1 MNINWYDIVGFI
13 GVGCIVGSY
22 FLLQV
27 GRLAAENPLYSWLN
41 LSGSLMILNSL
52 FFTFNFASFVI
63 EVFWIMISLVGLFRA
78 YSGPQKPDQS

>member
-41 LSGSLMILNSL
+41 FAGSLMILNSL
-52 FFTFNFASFVI
+52 FYTFNFASFVI
-63 EVFWIMISLVGLFRA
+63 EMFWIIISLVGLFRA
-78 YSGPQKPDQS
+78 YFNSQESEQP